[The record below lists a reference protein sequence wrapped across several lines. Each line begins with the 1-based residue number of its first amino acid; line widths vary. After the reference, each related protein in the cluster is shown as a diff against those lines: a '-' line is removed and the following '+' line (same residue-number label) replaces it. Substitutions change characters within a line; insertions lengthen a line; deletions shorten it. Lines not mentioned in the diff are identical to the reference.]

1 MHNEFDAVIVGSG
14 INGLVAASMLARSGW
29 KVALLESN
37 PEIGGFVGSGE
48 RTVPGYVHDTFS
60 SWYPLFVSGPAHTA
74 LGDDLARHGL
84 RFCNTDEAVT
94 ASVADSGRASPC
106 STERSSARRHRQ
118 RSGDDGAC
126 CPCST
131 PPRNRKV
138 RLLLRSRSTCV
149 VVAG

>member
-14 INGLVAASMLARSGW
+14 INGLVAASMLSRSGW

-48 RTVPGYVHDTFS
+48 RTVTGYVHDTFS

-84 RFCNTDEAVT
+84 R
-94 ASVADSGRASPC
+94 
-106 STERSSARRHRQ
+106 
-118 RSGDDGAC
+118 
-126 CPCST
+126 
-131 PPRNRKV
+131 
-138 RLLLRSRSTCV
+138 
-149 VVAG
+149 